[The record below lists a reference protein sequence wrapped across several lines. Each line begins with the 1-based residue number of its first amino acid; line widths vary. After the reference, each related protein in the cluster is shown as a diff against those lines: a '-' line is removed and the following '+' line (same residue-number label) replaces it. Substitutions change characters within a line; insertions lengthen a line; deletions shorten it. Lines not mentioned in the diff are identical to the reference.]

1 MFSVNKFTIRTY
13 NIKAD
18 NHLYIFHYSP
28 KNIRWKKRTLKTYI
42 NNIFQGGNS
51 GLQDFKTSKDFT
63 RLQQLGLQIFKRF
76 RKTSKDFMRLH
87 ETAWD
92 FMRLQGTSRD
102 FTRLQVT
109 SWDFMRLQLTSCDFM
124 RLHETSWDC
133 MRLHET
139 SRDFKR
145 LH

>member
-51 GLQDFKTSKDFT
+51 GLQDFERLHETSTARTSNFQKISKDFKRLQKTSKDF
-63 RLQQLGLQIFKRF
+63 
-76 RKTSKDFMRLH
+76 S
-87 ETAWD
+87 
-92 FMRLQGTSRD
+92 
-102 FTRLQVT
+102 
-109 SWDFMRLQLTSCDFM
+109 
-124 RLHETSWDC
+124 
-133 MRLHET
+133 RLHET

-145 LH
+145 LR